1 MESVDD
7 KSTTSMKKIRL
18 IVMVLLAF
26 AGLAWAQED
35 NPFDFD
41 KYRASIDQEAYYQC
55 VWDDALNYVDYALID
70 IDEDGKSELWVRSEE
85 EQSWQGVF
93 AIDGDSVVFLAYAD
107 RCCSI
112 VFFKNAVGY
121 RSYVSPGRAEER
133 YCVLN
138 DSRIVA
144 SAFKS
149 QEFDIFSE
157 DMETEY
163 KSFMVN
169 DEDAEEADFDRFVQ
183 QLGEPVEMEPVWHK
197 IK

>member
-1 MESVDD
+1 
-7 KSTTSMKKIRL
+7 MKKIQL

-26 AGLAWAQED
+26 AGLARAQED
-35 NPFDFD
+35 NSFDFD
-41 KYRASIDQEAYYQC
+41 KYRASIDKEAFYQC
-55 VWDDALNYVDYALID
+55 LWDDALNYVDYALID
-70 IDEDGKSELWVRSEE
+70 IDEDGKPELWVRSDE

-93 AIDGDSVVFLAYAD
+93 AIEGDSVVFLAYAD

-121 RSYVSPGRAEER
+121 NSYVSPGRAEEG

-138 DSRIVA
+138 ESCIVA
-144 SAFKS
+144 SAFKYK
-149 QEFDIFSE
+149 EFDIFSE
-157 DMETEY
+157 DMATEY
-163 KSFMVN
+163 ESFMLN

-183 QLGEPVEMEPVWHK
+183 ELGEPIEIEPVWHE